1 MKGRVKYMAEQSRE
15 YYRRLVD
22 LAMEAGQI
30 MMSAG
35 AETHRV
41 EDTIMRILSTS
52 EFSHTDAF
60 VLRTGITITLS
71 DPRYKTISITRR
83 VYSGPPHLSKISDVN
98 TVSRS
103 FCAGEIDIDQAERQM
118 KEAAKKSLYSPVTV
132 FLCHMLATSGFAYV
146 FGGGFLEAFI
156 ALFVGFL
163 LGFHNVYIAKHIKKS
178 FLADLLG
185 ASLVVIISVG
195 MSFFLSGMGIEAEC
209 QYIIA
214 GSLMPLVPGTAFT
227 GAIRDILAGDYVSG
241 TARIIEALIIAS
253 SVALGVAF
261 GFVVTDFLG
270 FDLAVEFTLE
280 GIHSMNEH
288 AFFAVIATFVG
299 ILGFCSVF
307 SCPYKFIFIC
317 CSESALCWAVYL
329 VCVSFGLSS
338 IWASFFGAVFVDLAS
353 QILARRLKA
362 PVIIFLVIGV
372 LPLVPGYGIY
382 KVAYDMFSGGDVG
395 ASLTNALML
404 AGAVALAV
412 IVMDTVVDLTV
423 RIYRRYKD
431 GTIFEK
437 R

>member
-1 MKGRVKYMAEQSRE
+1 MAERE
-15 YYRRLVD
+15 YYRRVVD
-22 LAMEAGQI
+22 LAMEAGQV

-41 EDTIMRILSTS
+41 EDTIMRILSTT
-52 EFSHTDAF
+52 EFSHRDAF

-71 DPRYKTISITRR
+71 DPRYKTISMTRR

-98 TVSRS
+98 TVSRE
-103 FCAGEIDIDQAERQM
+103 FCAGHINIEQAEKKMR
-118 KEAAKKSLYSPVTV
+118 EAASTTLYVPRTV

-146 FGGGFLEAFI
+146 FGGGFLEAFV
-156 ALFVGFL
+156 ALFVGLL

-185 ASLVVIISVG
+185 AAIVVVSSVIASILLMKWG
-195 MSFFLSGMGIEAEC
+195 TPVEC

-227 GAIRDILAGDYVSG
+227 LAVRDILAGDYVSG
-241 TARIIEALIIAS
+241 TARVMEALIVAA

-261 GFVVTDFLG
+261 GFVVAEFFGL
-270 FDLAVEFTLE
+270 DLAVEFTLA
-280 GIHSMNEH
+280 GIHALDEH
-288 AFFAVIATFVG
+288 AFFAVLATFVG

-307 SCPYKFIFIC
+307 SCPYKFVFISC
-317 CSESALCWAVYL
+317 TEAALCWAVYL
-329 VCVSFGLSS
+329 LCVGFGLSS
-338 IWASFFGAVFVDLAS
+338 VWATFFGAVFVDLAA

-362 PVIIFLVIGV
+362 PVIIFLIIGV

-382 KVAYDMFSGGDVG
+382 RVAYDMFTGGNVA
-395 ASLTNALML
+395 ASLTNALLL

-412 IVMDTVVDLTV
+412 IVMDTVIDLFV
-423 RIYRRYKD
+423 RIYRRFKNH
-431 GTIFEK
+431 TVFEK

>member
-1 MKGRVKYMAEQSRE
+1 MAEMPRE

-22 LAMEAGQI
+22 LAMDAGQI

-35 AETHRV
+35 AETRRV

-98 TVSRS
+98 TVSRA
-103 FCAGEIDIDQAERQM
+103 FCSGEITIDQAERQM
-118 KEAAKKSLYSPVTV
+118 KDAAKKTLYSPVTV
-132 FLCHMLATSGFAYV
+132 FLCHMLATAGFAYV
-146 FGGGFLEAFI
+146 FGGGFLETVI
-156 ALFVGFL
+156 ALFVGL
-163 LGFHNVYIAKHIKKS
+163 VLGFHNVYIAWHIKKP
-178 FLADLLG
+178 FLADLLA
-185 ASLVVIISVG
+185 ASLVVIMSVG
-195 MSFFLSGMGIEAEC
+195 MTVFLQEMGIEAEC

-241 TARIIEALIIAS
+241 TARIMEALIVAC

-261 GFVVTDFLG
+261 GFVVSDFLG
-270 FDLAVEFTLE
+270 FELAVEFTLE
-280 GIHSMNEH
+280 GIHSLDAH

-317 CSESALCWAVYL
+317 CSEAALCWAVYL
-329 VCVSFGLSS
+329 FCVSLGCSS
-338 IWASFFGAVFVDLAS
+338 VWASFYGAAFVDIAS
-353 QILARRLKA
+353 QILARKLKA
-362 PVIIFLVIGV
+362 PVIIFLVMGV

-395 ASLTNALML
+395 ASLTNALLL

-412 IVMDTVVDLTV
+412 IVMDTVTDLFV
-423 RIYRRYKD
+423 RIYRRYKN
-431 GTIFEK
+431 GTLFEK

>member
-1 MKGRVKYMAEQSRE
+1 MAERE
-15 YYRRLVD
+15 YYRRVVD

-41 EDTIMRILSTS
+41 EDTIMRILSTT
-52 EFSHTDAF
+52 EFSQRDAF

-98 TVSRS
+98 TVSRE
-103 FCAGEIDIDQAERQM
+103 FCAGNINIEQAEKKMR
-118 KEAAKKSLYSPVTV
+118 EASGTALYTPRTV
-132 FLCHMLATSGFAYV
+132 FFCHMLATSGFACV
-146 FGGGFLEAFI
+146 FGGGLLETLVAV
-156 ALFVGFL
+156 FVGFL
-163 LGFHNVYIAKHIKKS
+163 LGFYNVYIAKHIKKS

-185 ASLVVIISVG
+185 AAIVVVSSVVA
-195 MSFFLSGMGIEAEC
+195 SVLLTEAGIHVEC

-227 GAIRDILAGDYVSG
+227 LAVRDILAGDYVSG
-241 TARIIEALIIAS
+241 TARVMEALIVAA

-261 GFVVTDFLG
+261 GFVVADFFG

-280 GIHSMNEH
+280 GIHALDAH
-288 AFFAVIATFVG
+288 AWFAILATFVG

-307 SCPYKFIFIC
+307 SCPYKFIIIC
-317 CSESALCWAVYL
+317 CSEAALCWAVYL
-329 VCVSFGLSS
+329 LCISLGLSS
-338 IWASFFGAVFVDLAS
+338 VWASFFGAVFVDLSS

-362 PVIIFLVIGV
+362 PVIIFLIIGV

-382 KVAYDMFSGGDVG
+382 KVAYDMFTGGNVA
-395 ASLTNALML
+395 ASLTNALLL

-412 IVMDTVVDLTV
+412 IVMDTVIDLFV
-423 RIYRRYKD
+423 RIYRRFKNR
-431 GTIFEK
+431 TLFEK

>member
-1 MKGRVKYMAEQSRE
+1 MAEMPRE

-41 EDTIMRILSTS
+41 EDTIMRILSVS

-83 VYSGPPHLSKISDVN
+83 VYSGPPHLSKVSDVN
-98 TVSRS
+98 KVSRD
-103 FCAGEIDIDQAERQM
+103 FCSGQITIDQAERQM
-118 KEAAKKSLYSPVTV
+118 KEAAKKTLYSPVTI
-132 FLCHMLATSGFAYV
+132 FLCHMLATSGFACV
-146 FGGGFLEAFI
+146 FGGGFLEAFL
-156 ALFVGFL
+156 ALFVGVF

-185 ASLVVIISVG
+185 ATVVVVTSVG
-195 MSFFLSGMGIEAEC
+195 LTYFLAEMGIEAEC

-227 GAIRDILAGDYVSG
+227 LAVRDILAGDYVSG
-241 TARIIEALIIAS
+241 TARIMEALIVAS

-261 GFVVTDFLG
+261 GFVVTNFLG
-270 FDLAVEFTLE
+270 FELAVEFTLE
-280 GIHSMNEH
+280 GIHALNEH
-288 AFFAVIATFVG
+288 AFFAVVATFIG

-317 CSESALCWAVYL
+317 CAEASLCWAVYL
-329 VCVSFGLSS
+329 LCVSFGLSS
-338 IWASFFGAVFVDLAS
+338 VWASFFGAAFVDLAS
-353 QILARRLKA
+353 QILARKLKA

-382 KVAYDMFSGGDVG
+382 KVAYDLFSGGNVN

-412 IVMDTVVDLTV
+412 IVMDTVVDLAV
-423 RIYRRYKD
+423 RIHRRYLD
-431 GTIFEK
+431 GTIFEI

>member
-1 MKGRVKYMAEQSRE
+1 MAEMPRE

-41 EDTIMRILSTS
+41 EDTIMRMLGTS
-52 EFSHTDAF
+52 EFSHIDAF

-83 VYSGPPHLSKISDVN
+83 VYSGPPHLSKVSDVN
-98 TVSRS
+98 KVSRD
-103 FCAGEIDIDQAERQM
+103 FCAGLITIDEAEKQM
-118 KEAAKKSLYSPVTV
+118 KEAAKKSLYSPRTV

-146 FGGGFLEAFI
+146 FGGGFLEAFL
-156 ALFVGFL
+156 ALFVGFC
-163 LGFHNVYIAKHIKKS
+163 LGFYNVYIAKHIKKP

-185 ASLVVIISVG
+185 ASVVVITSVG
-195 MSFFLSGMGIEAEC
+195 LTFFLGEIGVAAEC

-227 GAIRDILAGDYVSG
+227 LAVRDILAGDYVSG
-241 TARIIEALIIAS
+241 TARVMEALIVAS

-280 GIHSMNEH
+280 GIHALDEH
-288 AFFAVIATFVG
+288 AIFAVFATFVG

-307 SCPYKFIFIC
+307 SCPYKFIVIC
-317 CSESALCWAVYL
+317 CSEAALCWAVYL
-329 VCVSFGLSS
+329 VCISLGLSS
-338 IWASFFGAVFVDLAS
+338 VWASFFGAVFVDLSS

-382 KVAYDMFSGGDVG
+382 RVAYDMFTGGNVA
-395 ASLTNALML
+395 ASLTNALLL

-412 IVMDTVVDLTV
+412 IVMDTVIDLFV
-423 RIYRRYKD
+423 RIYRRIKNR
-431 GTIFEK
+431 TVFEK

>member
-1 MKGRVKYMAEQSRE
+1 MAEMPRE

-30 MMSAG
+30 MISAG

-83 VYSGPPHLSKISDVN
+83 VYSGPSHLSKISDVN
-98 TVSRS
+98 TISRD
-103 FCAGEIDIDQAERQM
+103 FCAGQITIDQAERKI
-118 KEAAKKSLYSPVTV
+118 KEAANTTLYSRRFIFVA
-132 FLCHMLATSGFAYV
+132 HMLATSGFAYV
-146 FGGGFLEAFI
+146 FGGGFLEAFL
-156 ALFVGFL
+156 ALFVGVL
-163 LGFHNVYIAKHIKKS
+163 LGVYNIHIANHIRKP

-185 ASLVVIISVG
+185 AAIVVVSSV
-195 MSFFLSGMGIEAEC
+195 MISGMLAEVGVEAEC

-241 TARIIEALIIAS
+241 TARVMEALIIAS

-261 GFVVTDFLG
+261 GFFTTDFLG
-270 FDLAVEFTLE
+270 IDLAVEFTLE
-280 GIHSMNEH
+280 GLHALDSH
-288 AFFAVIATFVG
+288 AFFAVIAVFWG
-299 ILGFCSVF
+299 IVGFCAVF
-307 SCPYKFIFIC
+307 SCPYKLVFIC
-317 CSESALCWAVYL
+317 SFESALCWAVYL
-329 VCVSFGLSS
+329 FCVSLGCSS
-338 IWASFFGAVFVDLAS
+338 VWASFYGAAFVALAS

-362 PVIIFLVIGV
+362 PVIIFLIIGV

-395 ASLTNALML
+395 ASLTNALLL

-412 IVMDTVVDLTV
+412 IVMNTITDLCV
-423 RIYRRYKD
+423 RIYRRYKN
-431 GTIFEK
+431 GTMFEQ

>member
-1 MKGRVKYMAEQSRE
+1 MAEPSRE

-41 EDTIMRILSTS
+41 ENTIMHILSTS
-52 EFSHTDAF
+52 EFSNADAF

-83 VYSGPPHLSKISDVN
+83 VYSGPPHLSKICDVN
-98 TVSRS
+98 EISRE
-103 FCAGEIDIDQAERQM
+103 FCAGLINIEQAERKM
-118 KEAAKKSLYSPVTV
+118 AIAARTTLYSARMVC
-132 FLCHMLATSGFAYV
+132 FCHILATAGFAYV
-146 FGGGFLEAFI
+146 FGGGFLEAFL
-156 ALFVGFL
+156 ACFVGIL
-163 LGFHNVYIAKHIKKS
+163 LGIYNVYIAPHLKKA

-185 ASLVVIISVG
+185 ASIVVVCSVG
-195 MSFFLSGMGIEAEC
+195 ICCMLDNVGVDAEC

-241 TARIIEALIIAS
+241 TARVMEALIIAS

-261 GFVVTDFLG
+261 GFVLTNVFD
-270 FDLAVEFTLE
+270 FDLVVEFTLK
-280 GIHSMNEH
+280 GIHSLDEH

-307 SCPYKFIFIC
+307 SCPYKFIFIS
-317 CSESALCWAVYL
+317 CSCAALCWAVYL
-329 VCVSFGLSS
+329 ICISWGLSS
-338 IWASFFGAVFVDLAS
+338 VWASFFGAVFIDVSS
-353 QILARRLKA
+353 QMLARRLKA

-382 KVAYDMFSGGDVG
+382 KVAYDMFTGGDVN
-395 ASLTNALML
+395 ASLTNALLL

-412 IVMDTVVDLTV
+412 IVADTVIDLFV
-423 RIYRRYKD
+423 RVYRRFKNK
-431 GTIFEK
+431 TLFK
-437 R
+437 KQ

>member
-1 MKGRVKYMAEQSRE
+1 MAEMPRE

-22 LAMEAGQI
+22 LAMDAGQI

-35 AETHRV
+35 AETRRV

-98 TVSRS
+98 TVSRA
-103 FCAGEIDIDQAERQM
+103 FCSGEITIDQAERQM
-118 KEAAKKSLYSPVTV
+118 KDAAKKTLYSPVTV
-132 FLCHMLATSGFAYV
+132 FLCHMLATAGFAYV
-146 FGGGFLEAFI
+146 FGGGFLETVI
-156 ALFVGFL
+156 ALFVGL
-163 LGFHNVYIAKHIKKS
+163 VLGFHNVYIAWHIKKP
-178 FLADLLG
+178 FLADLLA
-185 ASLVVIISVG
+185 ASLVVIMSVG
-195 MSFFLSGMGIEAEC
+195 MTVFLQEMGIEAEC

-241 TARIIEALIIAS
+241 TARIMEALIVAC

-261 GFVVTDFLG
+261 GFVVSDFLG
-270 FDLAVEFTLE
+270 FELAVEFTLE
-280 GIHSMNEH
+280 GIHSLDAH

-317 CSESALCWAVYL
+317 CSEAALCWAVYL
-329 VCVSFGLSS
+329 FCVSLGCSS
-338 IWASFFGAVFVDLAS
+338 VWASFYGAAFVDIAS
-353 QILARRLKA
+353 QILARKLKA
-362 PVIIFLVIGV
+362 PVIIFLVMGV

-395 ASLTNALML
+395 ASLTNALLL

-412 IVMDTVVDLTV
+412 IVMDTVTDLFV
-423 RIYRRYKD
+423 RIYRRYKN
-431 GTIFEK
+431 GTMFEK
-437 R
+437 RR

>member
-1 MKGRVKYMAEQSRE
+1 MAEMPRE

-83 VYSGPPHLSKISDVN
+83 VYSGPPHLSKINDVN
-98 TVSRS
+98 TVSRA
-103 FCAGEIDIDQAERQM
+103 FCAGEITIEQAERQM
-118 KEAAKKSLYSPVTV
+118 KDAAKKTLYSPVTV
-132 FLCHMLATSGFAYV
+132 FMCHMLATSGFACV
-146 FGGGFLEAFI
+146 FGGGFLETFI
-156 ALFVGFL
+156 AVFVGLL
-163 LGFHNVYIAKHIKKS
+163 LGIHNVYIAGHIKKP

-185 ASLVVIISVG
+185 AALVVIASVG
-195 MSFFLSGMGIEAEC
+195 MTVFLGEMGIEAEC

-241 TARIIEALIIAS
+241 TARIMEALIIAS

-261 GFVVTDFLG
+261 GFVVSDFLG
-270 FDLAVEFTLE
+270 FDLDVEFTLE
-280 GIHSMNEH
+280 GIHSLDAH

-317 CSESALCWAVYL
+317 CTEAALCWAVYL
-329 VCVSFGLSS
+329 FCVSLGCSS
-338 IWASFFGAVFVDLAS
+338 VWASFYGAAFVDLAS
-353 QILARRLKA
+353 QILARKLKA

-395 ASLTNALML
+395 ASLTNALLL

-412 IVMDTVVDLTV
+412 IVMDTVTDLFV
-423 RIYRRYKD
+423 RIYRRYKN
-431 GTIFEK
+431 GTLFEK
-437 R
+437 RQ

>member
-1 MKGRVKYMAEQSRE
+1 MSDMPRE

-22 LAMEAGQI
+22 LAMDAGQI

-35 AETHRV
+35 AETRRV
-41 EDTIMRILSTS
+41 EDTIMRILATS

-71 DPRYKTISITRR
+71 DPRYKTISMTRR

-98 TVSRS
+98 TVSRD
-103 FCAGEIDIDQAERQM
+103 FCAGKTTIDQAERQLR
-118 KEAAKKSLYSPVTV
+118 AAACKSLYSPTTV

-146 FGGGFLEAFI
+146 FGGGFLEFFLAI
-156 ALFVGFL
+156 FVGLF

-185 ASLVVIISVG
+185 AALVVVFSVGISV
-195 MSFFLSGMGIEAEC
+195 FLGEMGINVEC

-241 TARIIEALIIAS
+241 TARIIEALIIAC

-261 GFVVTDFLG
+261 GFVLTNFVGL
-270 FDLAVEFTLE
+270 DLAVEFTLE
-280 GIHSMNEH
+280 GIHSMDSH
-288 AFFAVIATFVG
+288 AFFAVIATFIG

-317 CSESALCWAVYL
+317 CSEAALCWAVYL

-338 IWASFFGAVFVDLAS
+338 IWASFFGAAFVDISS
-353 QILARRLKA
+353 QILARKLKA

-382 KVAYDMFSGGDVG
+382 KVAYDMFSGGNVG

-412 IVMDTVVDLTV
+412 IVMDTTVDLAV
-423 RIYRRYKD
+423 RIYRRYKN
-431 GTIFEK
+431 GTLFDP

>member
-1 MKGRVKYMAEQSRE
+1 MAEMPRE

-22 LAMEAGQI
+22 LAMDAGQI

-35 AETHRV
+35 AETRRV
-41 EDTIMRILSTS
+41 EDTIMRLLSTS

-98 TVSRS
+98 TVSRA
-103 FCAGEIDIDQAERQM
+103 FCAGEITIDQAERQM
-118 KEAAKKSLYSPVTV
+118 KDAARKTLYSPVMM
-132 FLCHMLATSGFAYV
+132 FLCHMLATAGFACV
-146 FGGGFLEAFI
+146 FGGGFLETVI
-156 ALFVGFL
+156 AIFVGIA
-163 LGFHNVYIAKHIKKS
+163 LGFHNVYVAGHIKKP

-185 ASLVVIISVG
+185 AALVVVISVG
-195 MSFFLSGMGIEAEC
+195 MTVFLGEIGIEAEC

-241 TARIIEALIIAS
+241 TARIMEALIIAC

-261 GFVVTDFLG
+261 GFVVSDFLG
-270 FDLAVEFTLE
+270 FELAVEFTLE
-280 GIHSMNEH
+280 GIHALDSH

-307 SCPYKFIFIC
+307 SCPYKLIVVC
-317 CSESALCWAVYL
+317 CTEAALCWAVYL
-329 VCVSFGLSS
+329 FCVSLGCSS
-338 IWASFFGAVFVDLAS
+338 VWASFYGAAFVDLAS
-353 QILARRLKA
+353 QILARKLKA
-362 PVIIFLVIGV
+362 PVIIFLVMGV

-412 IVMDTVVDLTV
+412 IVMDTVTDLFV
-423 RIYRRYKD
+423 RIYRRYKN
-431 GTIFEK
+431 GTLFEK
-437 R
+437 RD

>member
-1 MKGRVKYMAEQSRE
+1 MAERE
-15 YYRRLVD
+15 YYRRVVD

-41 EDTIMRILSTS
+41 EDTIMRILSTT
-52 EFSHTDAF
+52 EFSQRDAF

-98 TVSRS
+98 TVSRE
-103 FCAGEIDIDQAERQM
+103 FCAGHITIEQAEKKMR
-118 KEAAKKSLYSPVTV
+118 EASVTALYMPRTV
-132 FLCHMLATSGFAYV
+132 FFCHMLATSGFACV
-146 FGGGFLEAFI
+146 FGGGLLETLVAV
-156 ALFVGFL
+156 FVGFL
-163 LGFHNVYIAKHIKKS
+163 LGFYNVYIAKHIKKS

-185 ASLVVIISVG
+185 AAVVVVSSVVV
-195 MSFFLSGMGIEAEC
+195 SFLLTEAGIHVEC

-227 GAIRDILAGDYVSG
+227 LAVRDILAGDYVSG
-241 TARIIEALIIAS
+241 TARVMEALIVAA

-261 GFVVTDFLG
+261 GFVVANFFG
-270 FDLAVEFTLE
+270 FNLAVEFTLE
-280 GIHSMNEH
+280 DIHALDAH
-288 AFFAVIATFVG
+288 AVFAVLATFVG

-317 CSESALCWAVYL
+317 CTEAALCWAVYL
-329 VCVSFGLSS
+329 ICISFGLSS
-338 IWASFFGAVFVDLAS
+338 VWASFFGAVFVDLAS

-362 PVIIFLVIGV
+362 PVIIFLIIGV

-382 KVAYDMFSGGDVG
+382 KVAYDMFTGGNVA
-395 ASLTNALML
+395 ASLTNALLL

-412 IVMDTVVDLTV
+412 IVMDTVIDLFV
-423 RIYRRYKD
+423 RVYRRFKNH
-431 GTIFEK
+431 TVFEK

>member
-1 MKGRVKYMAEQSRE
+1 MAEMPRE

-41 EDTIMRILSTS
+41 EDTIMRLLSTS

-83 VYSGPPHLSKISDVN
+83 VYSGPPHLSKVSDVN
-98 TVSRS
+98 KVSRD
-103 FCAGEIDIDQAERQM
+103 FCAGLITIEQAERQM
-118 KEAAKKSLYSPVTV
+118 KEAAGKMLYSPVTV
-132 FLCHMLATSGFAYV
+132 FLCHMFATSGFAYV
-146 FGGGFLEAFI
+146 FGGGFLEAFL
-156 ALFVGFL
+156 ALFVGIV

-185 ASLVVIISVG
+185 ASIVVITSVG
-195 MSFFLSGMGIEAEC
+195 LTYFLGEMGIPAEC

-227 GAIRDILAGDYVSG
+227 LAVRDILAGDYVSG
-241 TARIIEALIIAS
+241 TARIMEALIVAC

-270 FDLAVEFTLE
+270 FELAVEFTLA
-280 GIHSMNEH
+280 GIHAMNEH
-288 AFFAVIATFVG
+288 AMFAVVATFVG

-307 SCPYKFIFIC
+307 SCPYKFIAIC
-317 CSESALCWAVYL
+317 CSEAALCWAVYL
-329 VCVSFGLSS
+329 ICVKFGLSS
-338 IWASFFGAVFVDLAS
+338 VWASFFGAAFVDLSS

-382 KVAYDMFSGGDVG
+382 KVAYDLFSGGDVT

-412 IVMDTVVDLTV
+412 IVMDTVVDLAV
-423 RIYRRYKD
+423 RIYRRYKN
-431 GTIFEK
+431 GTLFEI

>member
-1 MKGRVKYMAEQSRE
+1 MAEMPRE

-98 TVSRS
+98 TVSRA
-103 FCAGEIDIDQAERQM
+103 FCAGEITIDRAERQM
-118 KEAAKKSLYSPVTV
+118 KEAAKKTLYSPVMV
-132 FLCHMLATSGFAYV
+132 FLCHMLATAGFAYV
-146 FGGGFLEAFI
+146 FGGGFLESVV

-163 LGFHNVYIAKHIKKS
+163 LGFHNVYIAAHIRKP
-178 FLADLLG
+178 FLSDLLG
-185 ASLVVIISVG
+185 AALVVIISVG
-195 MSFFLSGMGIEAEC
+195 MTVFLGEMGIEAEC

-241 TARIIEALIIAS
+241 TARIVEALIVAS

-261 GFVVTDFLG
+261 GFVVADFLG
-270 FDLAVEFTLE
+270 FDLAVEFTLA
-280 GIHSMNEH
+280 GIHAMDEH
-288 AFFAVIATFVG
+288 AFFAVFATFVG

-307 SCPYKFIFIC
+307 SCPYKLIFIG
-317 CSESALCWAVYL
+317 CSEAALCWAVYL
-329 VCVSFGLSS
+329 LCVKFGLSS
-338 IWASFFGAVFVDLAS
+338 VWATFFGAVFVDIAS

-382 KVAYDMFSGGDVG
+382 RVAYDMFSGGNVG

-412 IVMDTVVDLTV
+412 IVMDTVIDLFV
-423 RIYRRYKD
+423 RVYRRYKN
-431 GTIFEK
+431 GTLFEK

>member
-1 MKGRVKYMAEQSRE
+1 MAEQARE

-41 EDTIMRILSTS
+41 EDTIMRMLSMS
-52 EFSHTDAF
+52 EFSHKDAF

-83 VYSGPPHLSKISDVN
+83 VYSGPPHLSKIRDVN
-98 TVSRS
+98 NISRE
-103 FCAGEIDIDQAERQM
+103 FCAGLINIEQAEKKM
-118 KEAAKKSLYSPVTV
+118 AIAAKTTLYSPRMM
-132 FLCHMLATSGFAYV
+132 FLSHILATSGFAYV
-146 FGGGFLEAFI
+146 FGGGFLEALI
-156 ALFVGFL
+156 ACFVGFF
-163 LGFHNVYIAKHIKKS
+163 LGLYNVYIAKHIKKA
-178 FLADLLG
+178 FLGDLLG
-185 ASLVVIISVG
+185 AAIVVVSSVGFSYFLISVG
-195 MSFFLSGMGIEAEC
+195 VEIEC

-241 TARIIEALIIAS
+241 TARIVEALIIAA

-261 GFVVTDFLG
+261 GFVLTGFFG

-280 GIHSMNEH
+280 RIHSLDSH
-288 AFFAVIATFVG
+288 AFFAVIFTFTA
-299 ILGFCSVF
+299 IIGFCSVF
-307 SCPYKFIFIC
+307 SCPYKFVLIC
-317 CSESALCWAVYL
+317 SLCASLCWAVYL
-329 VCVSFGLSS
+329 SCISMGLSS
-338 IWASFFGAVFVDLAS
+338 VWASFYGAVFIDVSS
-353 QILARRLKA
+353 QFLARKLKA

-382 KVAYDMFSGGDVG
+382 KVAYDMFTGGDVS
-395 ASLTNALML
+395 ASLTNALLL

-412 IVMDTVVDLTV
+412 IVADTVIDLWV
-423 RIYRRYKD
+423 RIYRRIKD
-431 GTIFEK
+431 GTFFSVFK
-437 R
+437 KDD

>member
-1 MKGRVKYMAEQSRE
+1 MGDMPRE

-22 LAMEAGQI
+22 LAMDAGEI
-30 MMSAG
+30 MISAG
-35 AETHRV
+35 AETRRV

-52 EFSHTDAF
+52 EFSNTDAF

-98 TVSRS
+98 TVSRA
-103 FCAGEIDIDQAERQM
+103 FCAGEITIDQAERQM
-118 KEAAKKSLYSPVTV
+118 KDAAKKTLYSPVMV
-132 FLCHMLATSGFAYV
+132 FLCHILATSGFAYV
-146 FGGGFLEAFI
+146 FGGGFLETII
-156 ALFVGFL
+156 AVFVGFV
-163 LGFHNVYIAKHIKKS
+163 LGFYNVYIAGHIKKP
-178 FLADLLG
+178 FLADLL
-185 ASLVVIISVG
+185 AAALVVIMSVG
-195 MSFFLSGMGIEAEC
+195 MTVFLGEMGIVAEC

-241 TARIIEALIIAS
+241 TARIVEALIIAC

-261 GFVVTDFLG
+261 GFVIADFLG

-280 GIHSMNEH
+280 KIHALDEH

-299 ILGFCSVF
+299 VLGFCSVF
-307 SCPYKFIFIC
+307 SCPYKLIWIC
-317 CSESALCWAVYL
+317 CAEAALSWAVYL
-329 VCVSFGLSS
+329 FCVRFGCSS
-338 IWASFFGAVFVDLAS
+338 VWASFYGAAFVDIAS
-353 QILARRLKA
+353 QILARKLKA

-412 IVMDTVVDLTV
+412 IVMDTITDLFV
-423 RIYRRYKD
+423 RMHRRYKN
-431 GTIFEK
+431 GTMFETREK
-437 R
+437 

>member
-1 MKGRVKYMAEQSRE
+1 MAELPRE

-22 LAMEAGQI
+22 LAMDAGQI

-35 AETHRV
+35 AETRRV

-83 VYSGPPHLSKISDVN
+83 VYSGPPHLSKINDVN
-98 TVSRS
+98 TVSRE
-103 FCAGEIDIDQAERQM
+103 FCAGNITIDQAERQM
-118 KEAAKKSLYSPVTV
+118 KIAASTTLYSPTMV

-156 ALFVGFL
+156 ALFVGVL
-163 LGFHNVYIAKHIKKS
+163 LGFYNVYMAKHIKKP
-178 FLADLLG
+178 FLADLL
-185 ASLVVIISVG
+185 AAALVVVFSVG
-195 MSFFLSGMGIEAEC
+195 FSVFLGKMGIEAEC

-241 TARIIEALIIAS
+241 TARIMEALIVAC

-261 GFVVTDFLG
+261 GFVVADFVG

-280 GIHSMNEH
+280 GIHSLDSH

-307 SCPYKFIFIC
+307 SCPYKFIAISC
-317 CSESALCWAVYL
+317 VEAALCWAVYL
-329 VCVSFGLSS
+329 FCVSLGCSS
-338 IWASFFGAVFVDLAS
+338 VWASFYGAAFVDLAA
-353 QILARRLKA
+353 QILARKLKA

-412 IVMDTVVDLTV
+412 IVMDTVVDLAV
-423 RIYRRYKD
+423 RVYRRYKN
-431 GTIFEK
+431 GTLFE
-437 R
+437 RRD